1 MKNWFKKLKQLRIS
15 YDMVEHPTA
24 LTTQEADY
32 YIEGME
38 GVRTKSMFLT
48 NKKMTAFYLLF
59 MDDQKQ
65 LDMEVFK
72 EMVGA
77 NRIRMAS
84 SDSLWEK
91 MRLPAGTVSIFC
103 LLNNPHKDI

>member
-1 MKNWFKKLKQLRIS
+1 MKNWFKKLKQLGIS

-48 NKKMTAFYLLF
+48 NKTMTAFYLLF

-65 LDMEVFK
+65 LDMEAFK

-91 MRLPAGTVSIFC
+91 MDC
-103 LLNNPHKDI
+103 LRGSFHIWFAQ

>member
-1 MKNWFKKLKQLRIS
+1 
-15 YDMVEHPTA
+15 MVEHPAA

-48 NKKMTAFYLLF
+48 NKKKTAFYLLI

-65 LDMEVFK
+65 LDMEALRKWLVPTAF
-72 EMVGA
+72 A
-77 NRIRMAS
+77 WIQA
-84 SDSLWEK
+84 
-91 MRLPAGTVSIFC
+91 TVSGKRCDCLRGQFPFFVCSIIPIKIFKSI
-103 LLNNPHKDI
+103 LIGKS

>member
-1 MKNWFKKLKQLRIS
+1 
-15 YDMVEHPTA
+15 MVEHPTA

-48 NKKMTAFYLLF
+48 NKKKTIFYLLF

-65 LDMEVFK
+65 QDME
-72 EMVGA
+72 
-77 NRIRMAS
+77 
-84 SDSLWEK
+84 SLRKW
-91 MRLPAGTVSIFC
+91 LVPTAFAW
-103 LLNNPHKDI
+103 L

>member
-1 MKNWFKKLKQLRIS
+1 
-15 YDMVEHPTA
+15 MVEYPTA
-24 LTTQEADY
+24 LTTQKAD

-48 NKKMTAFYLLF
+48 NKKKTAFYLLI

-65 LDMEVFK
+65 LDMEAFK

-77 NRIRMAS
+77 NRIRMDS

-91 MRLPAGTVSIFC
+91 IRLPAGSFHIWFAQ
-103 LLNNPHKDI
+103 

>member
-48 NKKMTAFYLLF
+48 NKKKTIFYLLF

-65 LDMEVFK
+65 QDME
-72 EMVGA
+72 
-77 NRIRMAS
+77 
-84 SDSLWEK
+84 SLRKW
-91 MRLPAGTVSIFC
+91 LVPTAFAWIQATVSGKRCDC
-103 LLNNPHKDI
+103 LRGSFHIWFAQ

>member
-1 MKNWFKKLKQLRIS
+1 
-15 YDMVEHPTA
+15 MVEHPTA

-48 NKKMTAFYLLF
+48 NKKNTAFYILI

-65 LDMEVFK
+65 LDMEAFK

-91 MRLPAGTVSIFC
+91 MRLPAGKFHIWFAQ
-103 LLNNPHKDI
+103 

>member
-1 MKNWFKKLKQLRIS
+1 
-15 YDMVEHPTA
+15 MVEHPTA

-48 NKKMTAFYLLF
+48 NKKKTAFYLLI

-65 LDMEVFK
+65 LDME
-72 EMVGA
+72 
-77 NRIRMAS
+77 
-84 SDSLWEK
+84 SLRKW
-91 MRLPAGTVSIFC
+91 LVPTAFAW
-103 LLNNPHKDI
+103 L

>member
-1 MKNWFKKLKQLRIS
+1 
-15 YDMVEHPTA
+15 MVEHPAA

-48 NKKMTAFYLLF
+48 NKKKTAFYLLI

-65 LDMEVFK
+65 LDMEDFK

-77 NRIRMAS
+77 NRIRMDS

-91 MRLPAGTVSIFC
+91 MDC
-103 LLNNPHKDI
+103 LRGSFHIWFAQ